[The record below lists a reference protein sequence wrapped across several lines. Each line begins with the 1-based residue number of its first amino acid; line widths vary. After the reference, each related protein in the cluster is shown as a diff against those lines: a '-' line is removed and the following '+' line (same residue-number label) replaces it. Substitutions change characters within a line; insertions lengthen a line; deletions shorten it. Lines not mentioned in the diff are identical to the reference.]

1 MASQEQKQEQKPPEQ
16 QPEKQTRERQVQG
29 PRREEPGCPFMAFP
43 TPIMNP
49 LTRSPMGIQMNL
61 TPCAREG
68 CVHYHAAENV
78 CMMSGA
84 ELPEREGN

>member
-1 MASQEQKQEQKPPEQ
+1 
-16 QPEKQTRERQVQG
+16 
-29 PRREEPGCPFMAFP
+29 MAFP

-49 LTRSPMGIQMNL
+49 LTRSPKGIQMNL